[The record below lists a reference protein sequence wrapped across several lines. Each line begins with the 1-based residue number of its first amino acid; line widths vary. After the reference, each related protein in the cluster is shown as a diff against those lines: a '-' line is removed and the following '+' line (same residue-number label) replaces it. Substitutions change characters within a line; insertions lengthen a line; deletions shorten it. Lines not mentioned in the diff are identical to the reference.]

1 MRPPEA
7 DRRRLAAAV
16 EARLPFAE
24 RLFDAIRAET
34 ADTLGVTRPAWS
46 EEDARAARAVAE
58 AAGGLGLEVRYDL
71 AGNLRCTLPGAD
83 RGAPGVLTGSH
94 LDSVPTGGHYDGLAG
109 VVAGLVVLAAF
120 RDLGA
125 APACDLTVA
134 GLRGEESV
142 WYGIAYVGSR
152 LAVGSLP
159 LEDLD
164 RLRRD
169 DTGRTLAEHMAE
181 AGVDVEA
188 LRAAGAAGAPA
199 PVSPGNTRAFL
210 ELHIE
215 QGPVL
220 VGEGLPVGVPTTI
233 RGNARFPRA
242 RCTGRYDHS
251 GATPREWRRDAALA
265 VVELVR
271 ALDEL
276 WIEREADGVP
286 DTVFTVGKLFTDP
299 AHHAMTKVPGRCD
312 FTLNFGGTASE
323 FLDEC
328 RERTRALAE
337 RIGRERRVAFDLGEC
352 VGSDPTPLDL
362 GLRGRLRESCESLGL
377 PVREF
382 ATVGHDAS
390 IFARAGVPAAMV
402 LVRNAHGSHNPD
414 EAMDL
419 ADFGE
424 GTKVLADAMAGLAVR
439 D

>member
-1 MRPPEA
+1 MTSPGPH
-7 DRRRLAAAV
+7 RLAAAV
-16 EARLPFAE
+16 EARLPFAD
-24 RLFDAIRAET
+24 RLFEAIREAT
-34 ADTLGVTRPAWS
+34 ADTVGVTRPAWS
-46 EEDARAARAVAE
+46 DEDERAAAIVGE
-58 AAGGLGLEVRYDL
+58 AARDLGLEVGHDL

-83 RGAPGVLTGSH
+83 RGAPEVLTGSH

-109 VVAGLVVLAAF
+109 VIAGLATLAAF

-125 APACDLTVA
+125 VPACDLTVT

-159 LEDLD
+159 IEDID

-181 AGVDVEA
+181 VGVDVEA
-188 LRAAGAAGAPA
+188 LRAASPP
-199 PVSPGNTRAFL
+199 PVSSANTRAFL

-220 VGEGLPVGVPTTI
+220 VGEGLPVGTPTTI
-233 RGNARFPRA
+233 RGNARFPYA
-242 RCTGRYDHS
+242 RCTGRYGHS
-251 GATPREWRRDAALA
+251 GATPREWRHDAALA

-276 WIEREADGVP
+276 WIEREAEGVP

-312 FTLNFGGTASE
+312 FSLNFGGTTKA
-323 FLDEC
+323 FLVEC
-328 RERTRALAE
+328 EERTRALTE
-337 RIGRERRVAFDLGEC
+337 RLGRERRVEFDLGAC
-352 VGSDPTPLDL
+352 VGSDPTPLDP
-362 GLRGRLRESCESLGL
+362 GLRGRLRKSCESLGL

-390 IFARAGVPAAMV
+390 IFARAGIPSAMV

-424 GTKVLADAMAGLAVR
+424 GTKVLADAMAALAG
-439 D
+439 

>member
-1 MRPPEA
+1 MNRVDPGA
-7 DRRRLAAAV
+7 LSAAV

-24 RLFDAIRAET
+24 RLFDVIRAET
-34 ADTLGVTRPAWS
+34 ADTTGVTRPAWS
-46 EEDARAARAVAE
+46 AEDTSAARIVAE
-58 AAGGLGLEVRYDL
+58 AARDLDL

-109 VVAGLVVLAAF
+109 VIAGLVTLAAF

-125 APACDLTVA
+125 TLACDLTVI

-152 LAVGSLP
+152 IAVGSLP
-159 LEDLD
+159 PEELD

-181 AGVDVEA
+181 VGVDVGA
-188 LRAAGAAGAPA
+188 LCAARAEPA
-199 PVSPGNTRAFL
+199 PVSPENTRAFL

-220 VGEGLPVGVPTTI
+220 VGEGLPAGIPTTI
-233 RGNARFPRA
+233 RGNVRFPYA
-242 RCTGRYDHS
+242 RCTGRYGHS
-251 GATPREWRRDAALA
+251 GATPREWRHDAALA

-271 ALDEL
+271 TLDEL

-286 DTVFTVGKLFTDP
+286 DTVFTVGKLFTDS

-312 FTLNFGGTASE
+312 FTLNFGGTTKG
-323 FLDEC
+323 FLAEC
-328 RERTRALAE
+328 RDRTRMLAD
-337 RIGRERRVAFDLGEC
+337 RIGRERRVEFALGEC
-352 VGSDPTPLDL
+352 VGSDPTTLDP
-362 GLRGRLRESCESLGL
+362 RLRSRLRKSCESLGL

-390 IFARAGVPAAMV
+390 IFARAGIPAAMV

-419 ADFGE
+419 ADFGV
-424 GTKVLADAMAGLAVR
+424 GTRILADAVASLAV
-439 D
+439 

>member
-1 MRPPEA
+1 MIAPGR
-7 DRRRLAAAV
+7 DRLAAAV
-16 EARLPFAE
+16 EGRLPFAE
-24 RLFDAIRAET
+24 RLLDAIRTET
-34 ADTLGVTRPAWS
+34 ADTVGVTRPAWS
-46 EEDARAARAVAE
+46 PEDESAARALAE
-58 AAGGLGLEVRYDL
+58 AARELDLEVGYDI

-83 RGAPGVLTGSH
+83 PGAPGVLTGSH

-109 VVAGLVVLAAF
+109 VVAGLVTLAAL
-120 RDLGA
+120 RDCGA
-125 APACDLTVA
+125 TPACDLTVA

-142 WYGIAYVGSR
+142 WYGIAYIGSR

-159 LEDLD
+159 PEALD

-181 AGVDVEA
+181 VGVDVEA
-188 LRAAGAAGAPA
+188 LRAAREP
-199 PVSPGNTRAFL
+199 PVSAANTRAFL

-220 VGEGLPVGVPTTI
+220 VGEGLPVGIPTTI
-233 RGNARFPRA
+233 RGNVRFPYA
-242 RCTGRYDHS
+242 HCSGTYGHS
-251 GATPREWRRDAALA
+251 GATPREWRHDAALA

-271 ALDEL
+271 TLDEY
-276 WIEREADGVP
+276 WIEREREGVP

-312 FTLNFGGTASE
+312 FTLNFGGTTKE
-323 FLDEC
+323 FLDAC
-328 RERTRALAE
+328 RDRAHALAE
-337 RIGRERRVAFDLGEC
+337 RIGRERRVDFALGEC
-352 VGSDPTPLDL
+352 VGSDPTPLDP
-362 GLRGRLRESCESLGL
+362 GLRGRLRGTCEALGL

-390 IFARAGVPAAMV
+390 IFARAGIPAAMV

-419 ADFGE
+419 ADFGA
-424 GTKVLADAMAGLAVR
+424 GTKVLAAAMAELANGAGG
-439 D
+439 

>member
-1 MRPPEA
+1 MSAPSGS
-7 DRRRLAAAV
+7 DRLAAAV
-16 EARLPFAE
+16 EARLPYAE
-24 RLFDAIRAET
+24 RLFESIRAAT
-34 ADTLGVTRPAWS
+34 ADTVGVTRPAWS
-46 EEDARAARAVAE
+46 VADEAAARILGE
-58 AAGGLGLEVRYDL
+58 AACGLGLEVGRDL

-83 RGAPGVLTGSH
+83 RAAPEVLTGSH

-109 VVAGLVVLAAF
+109 VIAGLVTLAAF
-120 RDLGA
+120 RDAGVT
-125 APACDLTVA
+125 PGCDLTVT

-152 LAVGSLP
+152 LAVGTLP
-159 LEDLD
+159 VEELD

-181 AGVDVEA
+181 VGVDLEA
-188 LRAAGAAGAPA
+188 IRAAPTP
-199 PVSPGNTRAFL
+199 PVSPSNTRAFL

-220 VGEGLPVGVPTTI
+220 VGEGLPVGIPTTI
-233 RGNARFPRA
+233 RGNVRFPYA
-242 RCTGRYDHS
+242 HCTGVYGHS
-251 GATPREWRRDAALA
+251 GATPRAWRHDAALA

-271 ALDEL
+271 TLDEH
-276 WIEREADGVP
+276 WIERERDGVP
-286 DTVFTVGKLFTDP
+286 DTVFTVGKLYTDP

-312 FTLNFGGTASE
+312 FTLNFGGTTQA

-328 RERTRALAE
+328 RDRARVLAE
-337 RIGRERRVAFDLGEC
+337 RIGRERRVELELGAC
-352 VGSDPTPLDL
+352 VGSDPTPLDPRL
-362 GLRGRLRESCESLGL
+362 RDRLRGTCEALGL

-390 IFARAGVPAAMV
+390 IFARAGIPAAMV

-419 ADFGE
+419 ADFGA
-424 GTKVLADAMAGLAVR
+424 GTKVLAAAMAALAG
-439 D
+439 

>member
-1 MRPPEA
+1 MSRVDPGA
-7 DRRRLAAAV
+7 LAAAV
-16 EARLPFAE
+16 VARLPLAD
-24 RLFDAIRAET
+24 RLFAAIREAT
-34 ADTLGVTRPAWS
+34 ADTVGVTRPAWS
-46 EEDARAARAVAE
+46 DEDERAASIVGE
-58 AAGGLGLEVRYDL
+58 AARDLGLEVGRDL

-109 VVAGLVVLAAF
+109 LVAGLVTLAAF

-125 APACDLTVA
+125 EPACDVTA
-134 GLRGEESV
+134 IGLRGEESV

-159 LEDLD
+159 AGELD

-169 DTGRTLAEHMAE
+169 DTGRTLAEHMA
-181 AGVDVEA
+181 AVGVDVEA
-188 LRAAGAAGAPA
+188 LRAAPRP
-199 PVSPGNTRAFL
+199 PVSSANTRAFL

-220 VGEGLPVGVPTTI
+220 VGEGLPVGIPTTI
-233 RGNARFPRA
+233 RGNVRFPYA
-242 RCTGRYDHS
+242 RCTGRYGHS
-251 GATPREWRRDAALA
+251 GATPRAWRHDAALA
-265 VVELVR
+265 AVELVR
-271 ALDEL
+271 TLDEF
-276 WIEREADGVP
+276 WIEREAAGVP

-312 FTLNFGGTASE
+312 FSLNFGGTTKA

-328 RERTRALAE
+328 QERTRALAE
-337 RIGRERRVAFDLGEC
+337 RIGTERRVEFELGEC
-352 VGSDPTPLDL
+352 VGSDPTPLDP
-362 GLRGRLRESCESLGL
+362 GLRDRLGKTCASLGIPL
-377 PVREF
+377 REF

-390 IFARAGVPAAMV
+390 IFARAGIPSAMV

-424 GTKVLADAMAGLAVR
+424 GTKVLAAAIAGLAA
-439 D
+439 